1 MASTLT
7 LTPDLTSAVAQE
19 LNDRNP
25 FYVSVDGL
33 ALPVVSYD
41 EAYAESIYSEGGR
54 RSRSRAQNPE
64 GKVNL
69 LVTSG
74 LSASTLRT
82 RLGELQQTVEAC
94 RVYGGTLAYTPEDG
108 VTVTYDLESISLSSF
123 DTSQLQF
130 GRAPLELSVTTR
142 PYGRLAPVVLKTNE
156 TSADP
161 MQLVELPDIP
171 GSAPALVELN
181 VTDEASQARDHL
193 EAGIDTDYQALRT
206 NLVTN
211 PSFETNA
218 TGWSTS
224 VPAYHLNSG
233 TTLTRVTPSK
243 YQAGLLVGNLATP
256 GSNPGEGIAFAFSG
270 YMFLGAGSK
279 YTLSMRVRAATDTN
293 CNLVLGYASTDH
305 AKTDFTATSEW
316 QTVSVTWTVG
326 TPTTGGYAIIRT
338 DLGGAAVARTIQVDS
353 VLVER
358 ADTAQPYFDGSL
370 GGIWIGTAHASLSW
384 YGKLT
389 LYDSAFLSTD
399 GLAGSATTRTGA
411 YSSSGVIRATLGPD
425 PLGICEKTLLPH
437 RRKYRAKLRVYAT
450 GTGPVYVR
458 VAYRVASDAWTYNA
472 WRQVRGLNAFYEI
485 DCGLVKGSDAGT
497 LSVRVEARSALATF
511 ADTIDVDYLILMPAS
526 RWAKVKGRADTTVV
540 TYGARDQFN
549 QSAGYLDAP
558 KTADV
563 GGNWAEA
570 NRTGANGFEVET
582 TGHTAQRAIP
592 SDSSIY
598 DGGCYAYVGSAVAA
612 CRVEGTVRMSAQPT
626 GQTLRTHAYGLLARY
641 TDANSW
647 AAWVLCDGSAPGLTD
662 VYPERSIYGHQLALL
677 AKTSAGSV
685 VTVAQT
691 DLSAYYGVT
700 GYNYSMAVEI
710 DANGAYR
717 CYWQGM
723 LVLSGSY
730 GEFVTGGALDDGKV
744 GIFDVQT
751 TSASITRNYDN
762 FRSSGLSAATD
773 YQHVVD
779 ADGAVIIDHESVRRS
794 DGTRPPEFEGS
805 YLTVPP
811 AGREDRT
818 HLLAVKMRRND
829 VDVTTDDNIADNQRL
844 DVTVTPRVVLL

>member
-94 RVYGGTLAYTPEDG
+94 RVYGGTLAYTPADG
-108 VTVTYDLESISLSSF
+108 TAVTYDLESISLSSF

-142 PYGRLAPVVLKTNE
+142 PYGRLAPLAITTNA
-156 TSADP
+156 TSTDP
-161 MQLVELPDIP
+161 IQTVSLADIP
-171 GSAPALVELN
+171 GSAPALVTLT
-181 VTDEASQARDHL
+181 VTDKATQARDHL
-193 EAGIDTDYQALRT
+193 EAGIDND
-206 NLVTN
+206 
-211 PSFETNA
+211 
-218 TGWSTS
+218 W
-224 VPAYHLNSG
+224 
-233 TTLTRVTPSK
+233 
-243 YQAGLLVGNLATP
+243 
-256 GSNPGEGIAFAFSG
+256 
-270 YMFLGAGSK
+270 
-279 YTLSMRVRAATDTN
+279 
-293 CNLVLGYASTDH
+293 
-305 AKTDFTATSEW
+305 
-316 QTVSVTWTVG
+316 
-326 TPTTGGYAIIRT
+326 
-338 DLGGAAVARTIQVDS
+338 
-353 VLVER
+353 
-358 ADTAQPYFDGSL
+358 DGSAAAL
-370 GGIWIGTAHASLSW
+370 I
-384 YGKLT
+384 
-389 LYDSAFLSTD
+389 DSASFSVS
-399 GLAGSATTRTGA
+399 GMAGSATTRTGA

-425 PLGICEKTLLPH
+425 PLGICFKAGLGH
-437 RRKYRAKLRVYAT
+437 RGSHRAKLRVYAT
-450 GTGPVYVR
+450 GTGPIYVR
-458 VAYRVASDAWTYNA
+458 VAYRVASGAWTYNA
-472 WRQVRGLNAFYEI
+472 WRQVRGLNTFYEI

-540 TYGARDQFN
+540 TYAARDQFN

-570 NRTGANGFEVET
+570 NRTGANGFAVET

-598 DGGCYAYVGSAVAA
+598 DGGCYAYVGSAIAA

-641 TDANSW
+641 TNANSW
-647 AAWVLCDGSAPGLTD
+647 AAWVLCDGSKAGLTD
-662 VYPERSIYGHQLALL
+662 VYPDTSIYGHQLALL

-723 LVLSGSY
+723 LALSGSY